1 MRLAGALAIYH
12 HHRGDLTEGARWI
25 DWGLAHAPATPSPW
39 HARALNGLS
48 LTVWSQGDPAR
59 AQRLA
64 ETAQAMAETLPDPD
78 QVALAVHLRG
88 LAALAQ
94 GDLEQAHDLMQQ
106 TLRLQ
111 RDLRLPSDGSM
122 ALRTLSGIAYGIGD
136 LTRCVQY
143 AREALAIFQRLRH
156 PSGMAGSLGI
166 LAQVA
171 HEHGDLGTAVQ
182 TYQDAL
188 RLWTDTNDRWAAIA
202 EAQGAVVGAPFPR
215 WAGIDDRRLLFVA
228 LSSLAAIAAD
238 TGQFELAGHLLGTAD
253 RRRPVVHSPFSLVTM
268 TSMQR
273 TQQRS
278 RHALGDASFDTCY
291 AAGGSLRLPE
301 AITLAL
307 GMTVTNNVSAAGTSS
322 SSPTRP
328 LTARQLEVLR
338 LISEGRTDRDIA
350 AALSIG
356 HRTAQDHVVNL
367 LNKLGVANRTEAA
380 ALAVRNGLI

>member
-1 MRLAGALAIYH
+1 
-12 HHRGDLTEGARWI
+12 
-25 DWGLAHAPATPSPW
+25 
-39 HARALNGLS
+39 
-48 LTVWSQGDPAR
+48 
-59 AQRLA
+59 
-64 ETAQAMAETLPDPD
+64 
-78 QVALAVHLRG
+78 
-88 LAALAQ
+88 
-94 GDLEQAHDLMQQ
+94 
-106 TLRLQ
+106 
-111 RDLRLPSDGSM
+111 
-122 ALRTLSGIAYGIGD
+122 
-136 LTRCVQY
+136 
-143 AREALAIFQRLRH
+143 
-156 PSGMAGSLGI
+156 
-166 LAQVA
+166 
-171 HEHGDLGTAVQ
+171 
-182 TYQDAL
+182 
-188 RLWTDTNDRWAAIA
+188 
-202 EAQGAVVGAPFPR
+202 
-215 WAGIDDRRLLFVA
+215 
-228 LSSLAAIAAD
+228 
-238 TGQFELAGHLLGTAD
+238 
-253 RRRPVVHSPFSLVTM
+253 M